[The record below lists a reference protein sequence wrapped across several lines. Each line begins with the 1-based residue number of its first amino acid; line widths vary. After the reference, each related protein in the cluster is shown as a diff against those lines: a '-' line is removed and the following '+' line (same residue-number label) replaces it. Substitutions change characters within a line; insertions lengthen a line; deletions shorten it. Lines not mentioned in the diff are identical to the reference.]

1 MNLKSMFD
9 TQAGWGMTIVRI
21 AAGIIYMG
29 HGLPKTGWISER
41 TFDGTVQFVGS
52 LGFPMPTLF
61 AGLVTAAEVVGGLM
75 LILGLLTRASALTQV
90 IAMLAAVFLYHF
102 DNGIMG
108 MFAKGGYQWAFLLC
122 ACSAALMVE
131 GAGKAS
137 LDKMI
142 ADKMS

>member
-1 MNLKSMFD
+1 MNLKSLMN

-21 AAGIIYMG
+21 PAGIIYLG
-29 HGLPKTGWISER
+29 HGLPKTGWIGER
-41 TFDGTVQFVGS
+41 TFEGTVKFVGS
-52 LGFPMPTLF
+52 LGFPMPSLF
-61 AGLVTAAEVVGGLM
+61 AGLVTAAEVLGGLF
-75 LILGLLTRASALTQV
+75 LILGLFTRFSALTQV
-90 IAMLAAVFLYHF
+90 IAMLVAIFLVHF

-108 MFAKGGYQWAFLLC
+108 MFGKGGYQWALLLG

-131 GAGKAS
+131 GAGKVS